1 MTKTEI
7 PTGEPLGRGIMWL
20 PIFLAAFLYLFTTTG
35 RGIIDYDEGYYAQAA
50 KGMAE
55 SGNWVTPY
63 VNGVRFLEK
72 PPFLY
77 WVTAATFKVFGI
89 NEFALRLPT
98 AIAVV
103 GLVGIVLLIGLRVS
117 GRRTAWIAGL
127 SIAFC
132 AGTYIFTRETLHDV
146 WLVVFI
152 ALAVYAFVDWYLD
165 PHRSL
170 RRALLFYAAA
180 AGAFMCKSLIGIAF
194 PIGIAV
200 VFLILSREMPR
211 WRTLHLL
218 PGSFMFLVL
227 TVPWHWLAAL
237 QNKGF
242 LEFYF
247 WGEQILRFFG
257 KREPPV
263 LWSLPLWTF
272 WGLIFVWLF
281 PWIVFVPSAFKVHR
295 RPVEQSDRVLLR
307 LVIAWAAVILGFFS
321 ISNRLEHYSF
331 PAFPAISLFIAS
343 ALSKDYSR
351 WTLYAFRGLA
361 LLGILVLAAGIGAGV
376 WLGSGHGLHTAAN
389 GPTNRLDETDFSI
402 MAEMPAETISGLI
415 KPAAAT
421 VIALSVGFCGALWF
435 ETRKRR
441 LQAVGALAIT
451 MLVICGA
458 IHWSFNVCEDLISS
472 KKFARAI
479 AREANAGDRV
489 VVMDDYESAN
499 SLNFYEPLPVQVYQ
513 GIAYAL
519 VPGMKYP
526 DAPKIV
532 LTREEFQSAWSSTGR
547 VFALVPKEKIKELN
561 PAGTE
566 VLQVLHRVL
575 VKNR

>member
-1 MTKTEI
+1 
-7 PTGEPLGRGIMWL
+7 MWL
-20 PIFLAAFLYLFTTTG
+20 PILLAAFLYLFTTTS
-35 RGIIDYDEGYYAQAA
+35 RGVIDYDEGYYAQAA

-77 WVTAATFKVFGI
+77 WLTAASFKIFGI

-98 AIAVV
+98 ALAVIA
-103 GLVGIVLLIGLRVS
+103 LVAIVLLIGLRVADS
-117 GRRTAWIAGL
+117 RTAWIAAL

-152 ALAVYAFVDWYLD
+152 SLAVYAFIDWYMD
-165 PHRSL
+165 PRHLL
-170 RRALLFYAAA
+170 RRALLFYAAT
-180 AGAFMCKSLIGIAF
+180 AGAFLCKSLIGIAF
-194 PIGIAV
+194 PLGIVV
-200 VFLILSREMPR
+200 VFFILSREMPK

-218 PGSFMFLVL
+218 PGAILFLIL
-227 TVPWHWLAAL
+227 SVPWHWLAAQ

-242 LEFYF
+242 WEFFF
-247 WGEQILRFFG
+247 WSEQILRFFG

-263 LWSLPLWTF
+263 LWSLPLLTF
-272 WGLIFVWLF
+272 WGLILVWLF
-281 PWIVFVPSAFKVHR
+281 PWIVFVPAAIK
-295 RPVEQSDRVLLR
+295 QSRTPGEPRDRILLR

-321 ISNRLEHYSF
+321 ISNRLEHYAF
-331 PAFPAISLFIAS
+331 PAFPAISLFIGS
-343 ALSKDYSR
+343 ALSKDHSR
-351 WTLYAFRGLA
+351 WTLNAFR
-361 LLGILVLAAGIGAGV
+361 VLAILGLIVLVAGIGAGI
-376 WLGSGHGLHTAAN
+376 WFGWGQGLPAAST

-402 MAEMPAETISGLI
+402 LAEMPADVVSGLI
-415 KPAAAT
+415 KPAIIT
-421 VIALSVGFCGALWF
+421 VIALSAGFCAALWL
-435 ETRKRR
+435 ESRKRR
-441 LQAVGALAIT
+441 LHAVGALAVT

-472 KKFARAI
+472 KKFALAI
-479 AREANAGDRV
+479 AREAKAGDRLV
-489 VVMDDYESAN
+489 VVDDYESAN
-499 SLNFYEPLPVQVYQ
+499 SLTFYEPLPVQVYQ

-526 DAPKIV
+526 DAPKVV

-547 VFALVPKEKIKELN
+547 VFVLVPKERIKDLN
-561 PAGTE
+561 PSGTE
-566 VLQVLHRVL
+566 ILQVLHRVL
-575 VKNR
+575 VRNR